1 MRVLVVSDS
10 HNNVGNLARAIDAA
24 GSFDALIHLGDGEA
38 DLTYFEEL
46 LGNCRFLRVAGNCD
60 IGSSAPRELLVDWE
74 GVHLLLCHGDQ
85 YMVKQGL
92 AMLAERGVEVGADL
106 VLYGH
111 THLARSEYVCNLHL
125 LNPGTLW
132 GRAPFLSF
140 ALLEIADGVVTA
152 EIQLLEE

>member
-10 HNNVGNLARAIDAA
+10 HNNVANLARAIDAA
-24 GSFDALIHLGDGEA
+24 GSFDTMIHLGDGEA

-74 GVHLLLCHGDQ
+74 GVHLLLCHGDR
-85 YMVKQGL
+85 YGVKQGT
-92 AMLAERGVEVGADL
+92 ARLAERGRVAGADV

-111 THLARSEYVCNLHL
+111 THLARSGYDGDLLL

-140 ALLEIADGVVTA
+140 AMLEIADGTVTA
-152 EIQLLEE
+152 DIHILEE